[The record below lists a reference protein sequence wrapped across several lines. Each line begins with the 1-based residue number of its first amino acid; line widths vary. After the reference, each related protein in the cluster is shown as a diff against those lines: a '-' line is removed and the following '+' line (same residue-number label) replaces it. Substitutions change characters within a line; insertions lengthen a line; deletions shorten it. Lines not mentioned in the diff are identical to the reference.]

1 MTTGKIIALTR
12 QTFVSKVKS
21 LLLSGI
27 VRKLIPIFKPLNLR
41 YFVIAAQ
48 LKLFTTDWVL
58 NPCAG
63 TQPQP
68 KPCLELKPTWLRLKP
83 SQNPWYLVSRPNEAL
98 VLDVSSQKEFS
109 KRQSDRLRS
118 RFIQIQREAH
128 STDRVWAIAEGECS
142 FKMWCV

>member
-1 MTTGKIIALTR
+1 MAE
-12 QTFVSKVKS
+12 V
-21 LLLSGI
+21 
-27 VRKLIPIFKPLNLR
+27 
-41 YFVIAAQ
+41 
-48 LKLFTTDWVL
+48 
-58 NPCAG
+58 
-63 TQPQP
+63 
-68 KPCLELKPTWLRLKP
+68 E
-83 SQNPWYLVSRPNEAL
+83 SQHMGSRPNEAL